1 MKRWWRIGGRFFFQS
16 TPTHSKAQWCCLI
29 RRPPKKSLRRLSR
42 DKDDGVGTTVCPM
55 LKKKKRSST
64 VIPHTIIVA
73 SFELC
78 FKSHRRP
85 REQMVGSFFTTPI
98 ALLSGLYSAG
108 PPGCSFNESTTLPA
122 LTAAVFITMLLLMMR
137 PSIIYLFIHRHHTSK
152 SHREVEFIYS
162 PLLWSK
168 RWYHRSGGGG
178 QQRRQGWARSRVT
191 LLFTKSSN
199 PAIY

>member
-1 MKRWWRIGGRFFFQS
+1 MMKDWWQVLFSEHSNAFKS
-16 TPTHSKAQWCCLI
+16 TVMLFDSTS
-29 RRPPKKSLRRLSR
+29 PPKKSLRRLSR

-108 PPGCSFNESTTLPA
+108 PPGCSFTRVPPFLLSLQQYLLPCC
-122 LTAAVFITMLLLMMR
+122 
-137 PSIIYLFIHRHHTSK
+137 
-152 SHREVEFIYS
+152 
-162 PLLWSK
+162 
-168 RWYHRSGGGG
+168 
-178 QQRRQGWARSRVT
+178 
-191 LLFTKSSN
+191 
-199 PAIY
+199 